1 MKHETFSW
9 ISGDK
14 KDIFAQCWRPDTDTD
29 KSILFVHGLGEHSGR
44 YHHWAERFTQN
55 GYNFLA
61 VDLRGHG
68 RSDGK
73 RGHTKS
79 ITYLLD
85 DIDLMFS
92 NADRLFPGSRLIL
105 YGHSMGGNL
114 VLNHVITRNPNVDA
128 LIVTSPWLRL
138 YKDPSYAVIVLSSL
152 MKRFY
157 PSLSVKTPIKA
168 DQLSH
173 NPEVSKLYTGD
184 PFVHNRISL
193 RLFFDLY
200 NAGLFAQRNVYKI
213 NHPFL
218 IMHGTADTITSA
230 KASEKYVLN
239 TGRQTRL
246 KLWEGLYHELHN
258 EQISDEVFSYIINW
272 LKEYNL

>member
-1 MKHETFSW
+1 MQTGF
-9 ISGDK
+9 
-14 KDIFAQCWRPDTDTD
+14 
-29 KSILFVHGLGEHSGR
+29 
-44 YHHWAERFTQN
+44 
-55 GYNFLA
+55 
-61 VDLRGHG
+61 
-68 RSDGK
+68 
-73 RGHTKS
+73 
-79 ITYLLD
+79 
-85 DIDLMFS
+85 
-92 NADRLFPGSRLIL
+92 FPGSRLIL

-114 VLNHVITRNPNVDA
+114 VLNHVITRNPRLDA

-138 YKDPSYAVIVLSSL
+138 YKDPSYAVIVLASL

-157 PSLSVKTPIKA
+157 PSLSIKTPIKP

-173 NPEVSKLYTGD
+173 NPEVSSLYSGD
-184 PFVHNRISL
+184 PLVHNRISL

-200 NAGLFAQRNVYKI
+200 NAGLYALRNVYKI

-258 EQISDEVFSYIINW
+258 EQISDEVFGYIINW

>member
-44 YHHWAERFTQN
+44 YQHWAERFTQN

-85 DIDLMFS
+85 DIDLMFA
-92 NADRLFPGSRLIL
+92 NADRLFPR
-105 YGHSMGGNL
+105 
-114 VLNHVITRNPNVDA
+114 
-128 LIVTSPWLRL
+128 
-138 YKDPSYAVIVLSSL
+138 
-152 MKRFY
+152 
-157 PSLSVKTPIKA
+157 
-168 DQLSH
+168 
-173 NPEVSKLYTGD
+173 
-184 PFVHNRISL
+184 
-193 RLFFDLY
+193 
-200 NAGLFAQRNVYKI
+200 
-213 NHPFL
+213 
-218 IMHGTADTITSA
+218 
-230 KASEKYVLN
+230 
-239 TGRQTRL
+239 
-246 KLWEGLYHELHN
+246 
-258 EQISDEVFSYIINW
+258 
-272 LKEYNL
+272 